1 MNDSKK
7 KGIVMSGFFKKR
19 IRAGGAVFLLAV
31 ITLCAASGQDVRAQQ
46 APGTMEDA
54 GAAQA
59 SGTMEDAGAAQA
71 SGTMEDA
78 GAETTR
84 EELQLVFTHDLH
96 SHLESFSAELDGQEQ
111 EVGGFARIKT
121 FMDEARAEDEDT
133 LVLDGGDFSMGTLYQ
148 TVYESQAAELR
159 MLGFLG
165 VDVTTMGNHE
175 FDYRTRGLNQ
185 MLQSALDSG
194 DVLPY
199 FVLCNVDWDAT
210 LADTTAEGHGD
221 LVRLKDTFKEYG
233 IFPYIMLERKGL
245 NIAVIGVFGEDA
257 LACAPTCQLVFR
269 DPVEAVKETVA
280 DIKASEKADL
290 IICVSHSGT
299 WEDASKSEDEILAKE
314 VPELDLI
321 VSGHTHSTLSEPIVH
336 GDTSIVSCGEYGIR
350 AGKLTLVRQ
359 EGGRWAVTDYQV
371 PGMTKDIPEDGAALE
386 KIQKLGE
393 TIDSDYLAQ
402 FGYTRDQVLIH
413 NPWRNPQLRDI
424 YAQHQEHPYCNL
436 LSDSYIYALNRLP
449 QYAEDP
455 VQVSVVPTGV
465 IRDVFA
471 ENRDLTVA
479 EVFNVFSLGIGPDG
493 VPGYPLVDVYLTGE
507 ELKTAAEVDASISP
521 MMDTAQLFMSGL
533 SYTYN
538 PRRLILNK
546 VTEIALMDLQ
556 GNVEELAD
564 DKLYR
569 VVADLYS
576 GQMLGAVS
584 DQSFGILSITPKD
597 AQGNPIEDLEEH
609 IIYDEKGQ
617 EVKAWEAVAQYLEY
631 LAGQNDGQIPEYY
644 DKAHGRKLVEED
656 GSIGALIRHPNKI
669 AVALAVILLI
679 VILLLVLIVVW
690 IVKLVKKRRRKG
702 RTRAV

>member
-1 MNDSKK
+1 ME
-7 KGIVMSGFFKKR
+7 GMFKRKLT
-19 IRAGGAVFLLAV
+19 AGVAVLLAV
-31 ITLCAASGQDVRAQQ
+31 TGICAASPQEIKASLPVKEAQ
-46 APGTMEDA
+46 E
-54 GAAQA
+54 A
-59 SGTMEDAGAAQA
+59 SA
-71 SGTMEDA
+71 SLPVEEA
-78 GAETTR
+78 R
-84 EELQLVFTHDLH
+84 EEQQLQLVFTHDLH

-121 FMDEARAEDEDT
+121 FIDQARAEDADT

-185 MLQSALDSG
+185 MFQSALDSG
-194 DVLPY
+194 DVLPD

-210 LADTTAEGHGD
+210 LADTSLEGHSD
-221 LVRLKDTFKEYG
+221 LVHLKDTFKEYG
-233 IFPYIMLERKGL
+233 IFPYVMLEKKGL
-245 NIAVIGVFGEDA
+245 NIAVIGVFGKDA
-257 LACAPTCQLVFR
+257 LACAPTCQLAFR

-280 DIKASEKADL
+280 EIKASEKADL

-299 WEDASKSEDEILAKE
+299 WEEASKSEDEILAKE

-321 VSGHTHSTLSEPIVH
+321 VSGHTHSTLEAPIVH
-336 GDTSIVSCGEYGIR
+336 GDTAIVSCGEYGMR
-350 AGKLTLVRQ
+350 AGKLTLAQQ
-359 EGGRWAVTDYQV
+359 ENGRWRVADYQV
-371 PGMTKDIPEDGAALE
+371 PGMTSAIVEDEAALE
-386 KIQKLGE
+386 KIRKLGE
-393 TIDSDYLAQ
+393 TIDSGYLAQ

-436 LSDSYIYALNRLP
+436 LSDSYLYTLNRLP

-455 VQVSVVPTGV
+455 VQVAVVPTGV
-465 IRDVFA
+465 IRDVFP
-471 ENRDLTVA
+471 EDSSLTVA

-521 MMDTAQLFMSGL
+521 MMETAQLFMSGL

-538 PRRLILNK
+538 PHRLILNK
-546 VTEIALMDLQ
+546 VTDITLMDLY
-556 GNVEELAD
+556 GNTEELAD

-609 IIYDEKGQ
+609 IIYNEEGQ
-617 EVKAWEAVAQYLEY
+617 EVKAWEAVARYLEY
-631 LAGQNDGQIPEYY
+631 LAAENDGQIPEYY
-644 DKAHGRKLVEED
+644 GKAHGRKLVEED
-656 GSIGALIRHPNKI
+656 SSIGALIRNPNKI
-669 AVALAVILLI
+669 ALALVGILLAVILI
-679 VILLLVLIVVW
+679 LVLAIVLT
-690 IVKLVKKRRRKG
+690 VKLVKGRLRKRRG
-702 RTRAV
+702 RAA